1 VPARVDPVSDSR
13 EDGPGGHPRGVRGR
27 SDSERGKPTTAA
39 RASGTRTAFDRC
51 AALGARAVR
60 GDHHSGAWAANAVGG
75 RRRRL
80 ADGSGRYG
88 RLEWRGVE
96 AGEGPA
102 HGIRRVYAYTP
113 RGRTIARLLAV
124 AGVNRWQTGDDEAA
138 VWIAAEAVAA
148 LRTVARLFRTRVRRA
163 PETGRSALA
172 LAEIRPRP
180 ESPIAAG

>member
-27 SDSERGKPTTAA
+27 SDSERGLPQRRARRAHAPRLTDALRSEHAQFAA
-39 RASGTRTAFDRC
+39 IIIP
-51 AALGARAVR
+51 ALGPRT
-60 GDHHSGAWAANAVGG
+60 
-75 RRRRL
+75 RL
-80 ADGSGRYG
+80 VADVEGWPMASGRYG

-113 RGRTIARLLAV
+113 RGRMIARLLAV

-138 VWIAAEAVAA
+138 VWIAVEDVAA
-148 LRTVARLFRTRVRRA
+148 LRTVAGLFQTRVRRA

-180 ESPIAAG
+180 ESPIAAR